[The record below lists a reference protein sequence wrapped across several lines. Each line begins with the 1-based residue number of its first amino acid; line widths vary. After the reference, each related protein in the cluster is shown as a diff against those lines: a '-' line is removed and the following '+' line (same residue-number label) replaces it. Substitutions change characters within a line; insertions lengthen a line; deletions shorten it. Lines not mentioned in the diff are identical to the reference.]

1 MSTLRIVTG
10 HDAAGLAELQTIGA
24 PPGAEPFTHTPGFA
38 VARVWHTRQ
47 TPVIEPAPRDEAAA
61 RASVLPEP
69 GETMALMV
77 TFPPDA
83 ALAAA
88 TIDPQQAAAE
98 FAARV
103 PGLAEA
109 FERDGSGYHT
119 TDTIDYGVVI
129 EGEMLLDLGN
139 GRERRLNPGDVVVQ
153 AGTRHAW
160 RNPGDRAARMFF
172 VLIGA
177 RRRA

>member
-47 TPVIEPAPRDEAAA
+47 TPVIEPAPRDEAAT

-88 TIDPQQAAAE
+88 AIDPQQAAAE

-119 TDTIDYGVVI
+119 TDTILTYAALRDGMDRVAASLQRD
-129 EGEMLLDLGN
+129 GLG
-139 GRERRLNPGDVVVQ
+139 PGDVVVQ

>member
-47 TPVIEPAPRDEAAA
+47 TPVIEPAPRDEAAT
-61 RASVLPEP
+61 RASVAARP

-88 TIDPQQAAAE
+88 AIDPQQAAAE

-109 FERDGSGYHT
+109 FESGTARAITPPTPSTTASSSRARCCSTWGTDGNAGWASAT
-119 TDTIDYGVVI
+119 WWSRPARAT
-129 EGEMLLDLGN
+129 
-139 GRERRLNPGDVVVQ
+139 PG
-153 AGTRHAW
+153 AIPA
-160 RNPGDRAARMFF
+160 
-172 VLIGA
+172 IG
-177 RRRA
+177 RRACSLC

>member
-47 TPVIEPAPRDEAAA
+47 TPVIEPAPRDEAAT

-69 GETMALMV
+69 GETTALVV

-88 TIDPQQAAAE
+88 AIDPQQAAAE

-109 FERDGSGYHT
+109 VRFPGYLDEGQVADLLAT
-119 TDTIDYGVVI
+119 ADMLVLPSFAEGLPVVLMEALAARIPVIATQIAGVP
-129 EGEMLLDLGN
+129 EL
-139 GRERRLNPGDVVVQ
+139 VV
-153 AGTRHAW
+153 AGT
-160 RNPGDRAARMFF
+160 F
-172 VLIGA
+172 VGIA
-177 RRRA
+177 